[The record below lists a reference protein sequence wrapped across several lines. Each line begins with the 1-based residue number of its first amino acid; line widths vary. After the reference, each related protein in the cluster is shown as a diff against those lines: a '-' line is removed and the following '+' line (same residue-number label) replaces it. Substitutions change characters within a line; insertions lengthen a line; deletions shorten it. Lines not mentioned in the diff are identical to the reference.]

1 MCRYSESID
10 DLRMLYEKKERK
22 ISKKRKT
29 YKAFREKLHVSIIS
43 PYINNVGNSKH
54 IPLF

>member
-22 ISKKRKT
+22 ISKKKKT
-29 YKAFREKLHVSIIS
+29 YKAFREKLHVSIIA
-43 PYINNVGNSKH
+43 PYINNVWNSKL